1 MSWITVVWSMN
12 AAACLTLAAFYCVVW
27 CKQRENWVHLV
38 FSVSAV
44 AAAAIAAFEL
54 AMMHAQT
61 AGQYEAL
68 LRWIHV
74 PVWVL
79 ILSFVM
85 FVRLYLH
92 AGRPWLAWSICGLRT
107 LVLILNF
114 IFTPNLNFQ
123 QITRLRQFLWWGG
136 EVISVPIGVANP
148 WGTLS
153 SVSLLLLLVFFV
165 DATITVWRR
174 GNRRRALFVGG
185 SMIFGAILA
194 FHVPLVIWGII
205 EVPFFLCFAYSGIVA
220 AMGYELSN
228 DMARTVQ
235 LARELEASDKRL
247 NLAADSADLGLW
259 EWDIVRNEIWIT
271 DKGRALFG
279 FGGSEKLDFDR
290 FRSRLHPEDRESVL
304 NVVENSLRTGAEY
317 RSEYRVVL
325 PNGQLRWIA
334 GRGHVECNGDGQPV
348 RMRGASLDITQRKQ
362 AEEQLR
368 MSEATLRESKEHI
381 DLATKAAGLVVWT
394 WDIPRDEVW
403 LSSKD
408 RALFGFS
415 QGEKLTAER
424 ILSVVHPEDRQL
436 VRQLSED
443 ALRTGREI
451 ENQYRV
457 LLPDGR
463 VRWVTRL
470 GRIEFDADGKP
481 LRERGILMD
490 ISKGKHAELEAAR
503 QRHDLAHLARVTT
516 LGELS
521 SSLAH
526 ELTHP
531 LASILS
537 NAQAAQRFLD
547 GDDVD
552 LKEVSEI
559 LNDIVTE
566 DERAGEVI
574 HRLRSLLKKGEPQK
588 YCDVN
593 LNEVVQDVLKLVR
606 NDLINQNV
614 TAETDLAQNLPSIIG
629 DRVQLQQV
637 LLNLVLNACEAMAD
651 CASSERQLFIASKLE
666 KSAVQVSVTDRGGGI
681 PEKKIEQVFER
692 FFTTK
697 KEGMGLGLSIC
708 RSIIDAHEGKI
719 WATNNADCGATFY
732 FSLPI
737 DRQEGRH

>member
-1 MSWITVVWSMN
+1 MVK
-12 AAACLTLAAFYCVVW
+12 A
-27 CKQRENWVHLV
+27 
-38 FSVSAV
+38 
-44 AAAAIAAFEL
+44 
-54 AMMHAQT
+54 
-61 AGQYEAL
+61 
-68 LRWIHV
+68 
-74 PVWVL
+74 
-79 ILSFVM
+79 
-85 FVRLYLH
+85 
-92 AGRPWLAWSICGLRT
+92 
-107 LVLILNF
+107 
-114 IFTPNLNFQ
+114 
-123 QITRLRQFLWWGG
+123 
-136 EVISVPIGVANP
+136 
-148 WGTLS
+148 
-153 SVSLLLLLVFFV
+153 
-165 DATITVWRR
+165 
-174 GNRRRALFVGG
+174 
-185 SMIFGAILA
+185 
-194 FHVPLVIWGII
+194 
-205 EVPFFLCFAYSGIVA
+205 
-220 AMGYELSN
+220 
-228 DMARTVQ
+228 
-235 LARELEASDKRL
+235 
-247 NLAADSADLGLW
+247 
-259 EWDIVRNEIWIT
+259 
-271 DKGRALFG
+271 
-279 FGGSEKLDFDR
+279 
-290 FRSRLHPEDRESVL
+290 
-304 NVVENSLRTGAEY
+304 VENSLRTGAEY
-317 RSEYRVVL
+317 ESEYRVAL
-325 PNGQLRWIA
+325 PNGQIRWMA
-334 GRGHVECNGDGQPV
+334 ARGHVEFNADGQPA
-348 RMRGASLDITQRKQ
+348 RMHGVALDVTKRRR

-403 LSSKD
+403 LSNKD

-424 ILSVVHPEDRQL
+424 IRSVVHPEDRQL

-470 GRIEFDADGKP
+470 GRVEFDADGKP

-490 ISKGKHAELEAAR
+490 ISKRKHAELEAAR

-521 SSLAH
+521 GSLAH

-531 LASILS
+531 LAAILS
-537 NAQAAQRFLD
+537 NAQAAQQFLD

-732 FSLPI
+732 FSVPI
-737 DRQEGRH
+737 DRQEGRQ